1 MKTRN
6 KSLVTLSTP
15 RTPTLNSFYKIPCVP
30 WILIPGGNWVFRE
43 LWLMLIARKITPD
56 YIVFQVPDLR
66 EALCAGAPTSDWRI
80 ISEVILVS
88 PAISLLAE
96 AASTQLTRTST
107 TLTSTTSITGDQST
121 ENLSSKLWQLVLN
134 SIDKWQSQW
143 QYQRLFQTLFPWQ
156 YLGELLQYTLL
167 FIN

>member
-1 MKTRN
+1 
-6 KSLVTLSTP
+6 
-15 RTPTLNSFYKIPCVP
+15 
-30 WILIPGGNWVFRE
+30 
-43 LWLMLIARKITPD
+43 MLIARKITPD

-121 ENLSSKLWQLVLN
+121 ENLSSKL
-134 SIDKWQSQW
+134 
-143 QYQRLFQTLFPWQ
+143 
-156 YLGELLQYTLL
+156 
-167 FIN
+167 